1 MSLATRCPKCNTV
14 FQVNEEQLKRY
25 SGVVRCG
32 VCHNPFNG
40 IDHLI
45 GRLSRSEPDSARPK
59 AENISSSAVSSD
71 IARIKPEERGK
82 TRSRE
87 TSSSNL
93 EPFSKEINEDDGY
106 TAANEAL
113 KAQEAALKE
122 SFEKQIQSISF
133 DLNVSSLDVDKPES
147 ALPASEITLAG
158 DVTGNPA
165 KSMSSHADIGKKEP
179 FLPSDPAKDDI
190 APAIIVDVPEQ
201 GTEKPVSAEELAKI
215 VEKKKKRSRF
225 SQFLW
230 GIGSLLLLALAGLQG
245 IYHYSEEITAWWP
258 PSEELVNTTCE
269 LLSCPVKVPV
279 KKPVLSIETTAPEK
293 LENLANQYTQNIT
306 MSNNSPNL
314 QIWPALV
321 MELTD
326 FDNKVLLRRTF
337 QPEEYLPEEAGT
349 AKGLAPESG
358 ITFKMT
364 FEFAHNSAVKSR
376 VFFLNNP

>member
-113 KAQEAALKE
+113 KAQEAAKNPLR
-122 SFEKQIQSISF
+122 
-133 DLNVSSLDVDKPES
+133 NRSSRS
-147 ALPASEITLAG
+147 ALT
-158 DVTGNPA
+158 
-165 KSMSSHADIGKKEP
+165 
-179 FLPSDPAKDDI
+179 
-190 APAIIVDVPEQ
+190 
-201 GTEKPVSAEELAKI
+201 
-215 VEKKKKRSRF
+215 
-225 SQFLW
+225 
-230 GIGSLLLLALAGLQG
+230 
-245 IYHYSEEITAWWP
+245 
-258 PSEELVNTTCE
+258 
-269 LLSCPVKVPV
+269 
-279 KKPVLSIETTAPEK
+279 
-293 LENLANQYTQNIT
+293 
-306 MSNNSPNL
+306 
-314 QIWPALV
+314 
-321 MELTD
+321 
-326 FDNKVLLRRTF
+326 
-337 QPEEYLPEEAGT
+337 
-349 AKGLAPESG
+349 
-358 ITFKMT
+358 
-364 FEFAHNSAVKSR
+364 
-376 VFFLNNP
+376 

>member
-147 ALPASEITLAG
+147 VLPASEITLAG

-165 KSMSSHADIGKKEP
+165 ESMSSHADIGKKEP
-179 FLPSDPAKDDI
+179 FLPSAPAKDDI
-190 APAIIVDVPEQ
+190 APAIIVDVPEK

-230 GIGSLLLLALAGLQG
+230 GIGSLLLLALAGSGHL
-245 IYHYSEEITAWWP
+245 HY
-258 PSEELVNTTCE
+258 L
-269 LLSCPVKVPV
+269 
-279 KKPVLSIETTAPEK
+279 KKLRHGG
-293 LENLANQYTQNIT
+293 
-306 MSNNSPNL
+306 
-314 QIWPALV
+314 
-321 MELTD
+321 
-326 FDNKVLLRRTF
+326 LLRKSWLTPHANYCR
-337 QPEEYLPEEAGT
+337 
-349 AKGLAPESG
+349 APL
-358 ITFKMT
+358 
-364 FEFAHNSAVKSR
+364 KS
-376 VFFLNNP
+376 L